1 MIRACPRLCSHG
13 RHASAWGGA
22 QLCDLGLSHLLT
34 NGTHVTTKTY
44 GTIAFQPVE
53 LLRDGKLS
61 KAVDVYSFAMIT
73 WEVYTGERIYADS
86 IPSQARPRAVHP
98 GFLNPRPRHAHQA
111 LRGAGSMLSAVTP
124 GIPFALIAPGQP
136 CPAQSGS
143 QARQSTLA
151 AVAGVGV
158 RQQKWLTCR
167 AAVGTLRPWSCL
179 KGAR

>member
-1 MIRACPRLCSHG
+1 MQAH
-13 RHASAWGGA
+13 GGA

-86 IPSQARPRAVHP
+86 IPSQARARGVQPVRLCTP
-98 GFLNPRPRHAHQA
+98 PRHALQCRQHPQGCA
-111 LRGAGSMLSAVTP
+111 T
-124 GIPFALIAPGQP
+124 
-136 CPAQSGS
+136 
-143 QARQSTLA
+143 ARQ
-151 AVAGVGV
+151 G
-158 RQQKWLTCR
+158 
-167 AAVGTLRPWSCL
+167 LRRGSI
-179 KGAR
+179 